1 MKETLFPELDRNSA
15 SPTESAD
22 GAKETIGN
30 TPELTV
36 RTAFPEKV
44 LDEVGQYVA
53 RVKCKKRGRQRCLQ
67 GGWHRGY

>member
-36 RTAFPEKV
+36 RTVFPEKKFW
-44 LDEVGQYVA
+44 A
-53 RVKCKKRGRQRCLQ
+53 K
-67 GGWHRGY
+67 